1 MTLRES
7 VRYHHS
13 MRGKHTRWACP
24 SSSVLASKPHAALP
38 VRACFLGAALIVAAA
53 TAPLASSQEGR
64 EAAPAFGPVAQS
76 AQSAA
81 SQATRAARALLD
93 PPVLSLVASASR
105 EVPNDRLVVV
115 LFAER
120 EGGDSATAQAA
131 VQALLGPA
139 LESLRRADP
148 PLEFESGSWRA
159 WPVNVDGRIRNWR
172 ARASVRIEGAPSE
185 AYASLVAQLSGTLA
199 IESLRHELSR
209 SARERAEGELLAQAA
224 TRFQDKAQAA
234 ARALGFR
241 DATIRAVSLNQAQS
255 GSPVPMA
262 RAGLS
267 ASAMAGGT
275 PIPTAEG
282 TTTVMVSLEGSVW
295 LGR

>member
-1 MTLRES
+1 MFVTTL
-7 VRYHHS
+7 
-13 MRGKHTRWACP
+13 
-24 SSSVLASKPHAALP
+24 HAALTA
-38 VRACFLGAALIVAAA
+38 RACGLVTGLIVAAA
-53 TAPLASSQEGR
+53 AAPLAWAQEGR
-64 EAAPAFGPVAQS
+64 EATPAFGPVSQS

-93 PPVLSLVASASR
+93 PPVLSLAASASR
-105 EVPNDRLVVV
+105 EVSNDRLVVV

-120 EGGDSATAQAA
+120 EGSDSAAAQAA
-131 VQALLGPA
+131 VQALIGPA

-159 WPVNVDGRIRNWR
+159 WPVSIDGRIRSWR
-172 ARASVRIEGAPSE
+172 ARASVRIEGAHSE
-185 AYASLVAQLSGTLA
+185 AYATLVAQLSASLA

-209 SARERAEGELLAQAA
+209 AARERTEGELLNQAA
-224 TRFQDKAQAA
+224 GRFQDKAQAA

-241 DATIRAVSLNQAQS
+241 DATIRAVSLNQAQA
-255 GSPVPMA
+255 GSPVPMV

-267 ASAMAGGT
+267 ASAMAGGA

-282 TTTVMVSLEGSVW
+282 TTTVTVSLEGSVW